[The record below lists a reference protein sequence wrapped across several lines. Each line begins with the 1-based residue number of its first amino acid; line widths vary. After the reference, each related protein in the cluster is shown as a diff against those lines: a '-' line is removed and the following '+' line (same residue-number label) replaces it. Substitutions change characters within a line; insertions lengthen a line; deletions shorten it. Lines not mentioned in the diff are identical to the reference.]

1 MAPAVVQHPV
11 DDVAAGAVV
20 GDQLLLGVEAGL
32 GGGDPE
38 LLLIGV
44 GRQFGRGEG
53 QIQSQ
58 TGTAATAGE
67 QDPLDADVAVVVT
80 GISQQGH
87 VLTSAIKLEAGQ
99 LMADV
104 VVQQTVAFR
113 QRGLDLHLL
122 ILQQLMGQ
130 RAAEQL
136 TDGQT
141 GQQGQAEQ
149 QQAEPE
155 GRWVARCTCL
165 MCGWDAYGWHHH
177 SALAES
183 I

>member
-1 MAPAVVQHPV
+1 
-11 DDVAAGAVV
+11 
-20 GDQLLLGVEAGL
+20 
-32 GGGDPE
+32 
-38 LLLIGV
+38 
-44 GRQFGRGEG
+44 
-53 QIQSQ
+53 
-58 TGTAATAGE
+58 
-67 QDPLDADVAVVVT
+67 
-80 GISQQGH
+80 
-87 VLTSAIKLEAGQ
+87 
-99 LMADV
+99 MADV

-155 GRWVARCTCL
+155 GGDGSQGAP
-165 MCGWDAYGWHHH
+165 A
-177 SALAES
+177 
-183 I
+183 